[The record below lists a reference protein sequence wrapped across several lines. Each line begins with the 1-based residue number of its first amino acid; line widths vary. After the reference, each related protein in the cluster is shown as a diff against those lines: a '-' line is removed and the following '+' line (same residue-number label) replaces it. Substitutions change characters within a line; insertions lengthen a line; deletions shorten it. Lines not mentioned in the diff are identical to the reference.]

1 MISFGEIERLSLRY
15 AVPQETIEK
24 DYVLSWVLTG
34 LSTLNLTDDLVFRGG
49 TAIKKIFLPNHRFSY
64 DLDFISTGIKGPMM
78 IERLDKVIDWLKGEA
93 NLLCAI
99 KDRNPRIVK
108 SRLRIPL
115 TYDGFTQITIAK
127 EVLIDLAHRA
137 EAELLTPLIEGRII
151 SEYTDLQ
158 PRSSALTAYRP
169 EAIAA
174 EKVGAIFDHAREEP
188 RDIYDLWALLG
199 SRRIDGRTLAAD
211 FERAYGYAIPHAA
224 LVEEMKRPTYE
235 KLWEIRLKDQVPNLP
250 PIERIVSEIDELLKG
265 L

>member
-1 MISFGEIERLSLRY
+1 MVPFGEIERLSLRY

-24 DYVLSWVLTG
+24 DYVLSWVLTA
-34 LSTLNLTDDLVFRGG
+34 LSMLNLTDDLIFRGG
-49 TAIKKIFLPNHRFSY
+49 TAIKKIFLPSHRFSY
-64 DLDFISTGIKGPMM
+64 DLDFISTGIRGSTM

-93 NLLCAI
+93 NLVCAI

-115 TYDGFTQITIAK
+115 TYDGFAQITAAK
-127 EVLIDLAHRA
+127 EVLVDLVYRA
-137 EAELLTPLIEGRII
+137 EAELLVPLANGKII

-158 PRSSALTAYRP
+158 PRSSALKAYRL

-174 EKVGAIFDHAREEP
+174 DKVGAIFDHAREEP
-188 RDIYDLWALLG
+188 RDIYDLWALLE

-211 FERAYGYAIPHAA
+211 FERAYGYVIPHAA
-224 LVEEMKRPTYE
+224 LVEEMKRPTYG

-250 PIERIVSEIDELLKG
+250 PIDEVTSEINGFLKG